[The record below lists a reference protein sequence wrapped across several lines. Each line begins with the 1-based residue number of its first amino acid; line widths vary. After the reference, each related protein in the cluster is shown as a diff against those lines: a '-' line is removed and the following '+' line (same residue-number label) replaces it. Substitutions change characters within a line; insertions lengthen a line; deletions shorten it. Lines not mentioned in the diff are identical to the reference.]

1 MVAALPMTRRTVQ
14 WRRVA
19 EMAVG
24 TLDRAAS
31 LNRWRHR
38 ALIEKALIGFG
49 FLALALVLPPWPGAV
64 FVSLAIL
71 AFTFFGAR
79 VPLRLWLATAAL
91 PMGFLAIGALMLVIE
106 VGADGVALAPG
117 GVTRAAELAARAMAA
132 TFCLMFLAMTTPM
145 ADLFGGLRQLGL
157 PAEIVELAL
166 LTYRFVFLIADEAA
180 AMTTAQRARLG
191 HSSRRRWLRSTA
203 MVIANLLPRAL
214 ARARRMETGLA
225 ARGWQGEMRVLS
237 PRVPACGRMLAL
249 VLAALVAVGLAG
261 GVL

>member
-1 MVAALPMTRRTVQ
+1 
-14 WRRVA
+14 
-19 EMAVG
+19 MAVG
-24 TLDRAAS
+24 LIDRAAS
-31 LNRWRHR
+31 LNHWRHR
-38 ALIEKALIGFG
+38 ALGEKALIGFG
-49 FLALALVLPPWPGAV
+49 FLALALILPPWPGAV
-64 FVSLAIL
+64 LVSLSIL

-91 PMGFLAIGALMLVIE
+91 PLGFLATGAAMLTIT
-106 VGADGVALAPG
+106 VGADGPSFAAE
-117 GVTRAAELAARAMAA
+117 GVLHAAELVARAMAA

-145 ADLFGGLRQLGL
+145 ADLFGGLRRLRVPGEL
-157 PAEIVELAL
+157 VELAL

-180 AMTTAQRARLG
+180 AMTAAQRARLG

-237 PRVPACGRMLAL
+237 PRTPACGRMLAL
-249 VLAALVAVGLAG
+249 VLVVQAAVLVAAVAMV
-261 GVL
+261 VLL